1 MKKKNY
7 GSSWTNFVLT
17 QPSHEIAFTF
27 PWNRITIFFCKTIVK
42 FVKKL
47 LNKSYA
53 FRTAMV
59 YTNVI
64 RQKICIKESIF
75 SVLAS
80 KASYITL
87 LTRPIYYE
95 WVDNSF
101 WYSTGTNLFS
111 LPIHFMSVRKKTT
124 FTFSRTDQSIFLK
137 GSKKSIC
144 WRQNLCFTVFTV
156 NWLLYI
162 KLKNRQVNV
171 FSFHSL
177 LLIHF
182 RR

>member
-1 MKKKNY
+1 MTNLWPKLNKFHINTTFTRNSIYIPMEQDNY
-7 GSSWTNFVLT
+7 L
-17 QPSHEIAFTF
+17 
-27 PWNRITIFFCKTIVK
+27 FCKTIVK
-42 FVKKL
+42 YVKKL

-75 SVLAS
+75 SVLIS
-80 KASYITL
+80 KASCITL

-111 LPIHFMSVRKKTT
+111 LPIHFTSVRKTTT

-144 WRQNLCFTVFTV
+144 
-156 NWLLYI
+156 
-162 KLKNRQVNV
+162 
-171 FSFHSL
+171 
-177 LLIHF
+177 
-182 RR
+182 